1 MNPMLRTMRPAMN
14 LMSQVKQLQDN
25 PKGVYDLL
33 ANSGRLTS
41 EQLKAIKGMSN
52 PMEIG
57 QYLLQSAPQN
67 MLGSIQQNVN
77 NLYSQ
82 K

>member
-14 LMSQVKQLQDN
+14 LMSRVKQLQDN

>member
-14 LMSQVKQLQDN
+14 LMSQVKRLQDN